1 MVKHFTRKRSRS
13 KRGGSSYIPSAWDYV
28 QNAVGN
34 GQTQF
39 QNSLEIQPGEGI
51 AERHS
56 NVIEPVGNLN
66 YMFKTS
72 GGRRRRRR
80 KASSR
85 RRRRRSG
92 KRGGGAWTNTLNQAV
107 VPFSLWGMQYYSKSK
122 KNPYKSSSRRK
133 RSRRRT
139 YKR

>member
-1 MVKHFTRKRSRS
+1 MVKHFTRRRSRA

-39 QNSLEIQPGEGI
+39 QNALEIQPGEGT

-80 KASSR
+80 R
-85 RRRRRSG
+85 RTSHRRRSA
-92 KRGGGAWTNTLNQAV
+92 KRGGGAWANTLNQAI

-122 KNPYKSSSRRK
+122 KNPYKSASRRRRSRRK
-133 RSRRRT
+133 S

>member
-1 MVKHFTRKRSRS
+1 MVKRFTRRSRA

-28 QNAVGN
+28 QKAVGN

-39 QNSLEIQPGEGI
+39 QNALEIQPGEGI
-51 AERHS
+51 ASRHS
-56 NVIEPVGNLN
+56 NNIEPVGNLN

-80 KASSR
+80 TSR
-85 RRRRRSG
+85 RKSG
-92 KRGGGAWTNTLNQAV
+92 KRGGGAWTNTLNQAI

-122 KNPYKSSSRRK
+122 KNPYKSASRRRRSRRK
-133 RSRRRT
+133 S